1 MDAQDAGGAHDGGG
15 AMTFPMVALGEV
27 LTKSDEWIEIDPNER
42 CQQVTVRLWGKGV
55 VLRDEVS
62 CAEIAASKR
71 LVVHPQQ
78 FIVSRIDAR
87 NGAFGLIPDSLDGA
101 LVSSDFPVFAVNPSR
116 ILPKYLEW
124 ISKTHFFV
132 DLCKAASEGTTN
144 RVRLKEDRFL
154 MAKIPLPPLAEQ
166 RRIVAR
172 IEELA
177 AKIEEARG
185 LRKNAGEEV
194 EALLAAKLNE
204 IFSPNRKNN
213 LRLVKIAEICDTS
226 SGGTPSRQR
235 FDFFEN
241 GTIPWIKSGEL
252 KDTFIK
258 VAEEY
263 ITQGALDDSSAKIFP
278 NGTLLI
284 ALYGANVGM
293 TGILG
298 LDAATNQAICAVF
311 PKKELLERDYLYW
324 FFRKMRP
331 DYLKNSFGGAQP
343 NISQKM
349 IRETEIAIP
358 SLPEQRRILAYLDE
372 LQAKVDVL
380 RRLQAETGAELDA
393 LMPAVLDRAFKGE
406 L

>member
-1 MDAQDAGGAHDGGG
+1 MS
-15 AMTFPMVALGEV
+15 FPMVALGEV
-27 LTKSDEWIEIDPNER
+27 IKHRNQFIQIDDLENYKR
-42 CQQVTVRLWGKGV
+42 CRVQLHAKGI
-55 VLRDEVS
+55 VLRDIVLG
-62 CAEIAASKR
+62 AEIKTKKQQVCHTGEF
-71 LVVHPQQ
+71 LVAE
-78 FIVSRIDAR
+78 IDAKI
-87 NGAFGLIPDSLDGA
+87 GGFGIVPPELDGA
-101 LVSSDFPVFAVNPSR
+101 IVSSHYF
-116 ILPKYLEW
+116 L
-124 ISKTHFFV
+124 FV
-132 DLCKAASEGTTN
+132 IDEKRLN
-144 RVRLKEDRFL
+144 RRFL
-154 MAKIPLPPLAEQ
+154 DFFIRTPYFREQVTAQGSTNYAAIRPADVLSYKIPLPPLAEQ
-166 RRIVAR
+166 HRIVAH

-185 LRKNAGEEV
+185 LRKKAGEEM

-204 IFSPNRKNN
+204 IFSPNQKNN
-213 LRLVKIAEICDTS
+213 LQIVKIAEVCNTS

-235 FDFFEN
+235 FDFYEN
-241 GTIPWIKSGEL
+241 GIIPWIKSGEL

-258 VAEEY
+258 EAEEY
-263 ITQGALDDSSAKIFP
+263 ITQGALNGSSAKIFP

-349 IRETEIAIP
+349 IRETDISIQ
-358 SLPEQRRILAYLDE
+358 SLPEQRRIVAYLDS
-372 LQAKVDVL
+372 LQAKVDAL
-380 RRLQAETGAELDA
+380 RRLQAETGAEMDA

>member
-1 MDAQDAGGAHDGGG
+1 MS
-15 AMTFPMVALGEV
+15 FPMVALAEV
-27 LTKSDEWIEIDPNER
+27 LSQYKEYINSPESKIYPKLS
-42 CQQVTVRLWGKGV
+42 VKLYGKGV
-55 VLRDEVS
+55 VLDTQTDGTILKMKRHQIAKSGQVILS
-62 CAEIAASKR
+62 EIWGKK
-71 LVVHPQQ
+71 
-78 FIVSRIDAR
+78 
-87 NGAFGLIPDSLDGA
+87 GAIGFVPPKGDGA
-101 LVSSDFPVFAVNPSR
+101 LCTSHFFLFDVNNDKLES
-116 ILPKYLEW
+116 KYLQL
-124 ISKTHFFV
+124 IFTANYLQDQLDADAK
-132 DLCKAASEGTTN
+132 GTTGYAA
-144 RVRLKEDRFL
+144 VRPKNLL
-154 MAKIPLPPLAEQ
+154 AAKIPLPLLAEQ

-177 AKIEEARG
+177 AKIDEARG
-185 LRKNAGEEV
+185 LRKKAGEEL

-213 LRLVKIAEICDTS
+213 LQIVKIAEVCNTS

-258 VAEEY
+258 EAEEY

-298 LDAATNQAICAVF
+298 LDASTNQAICAVF

-331 DYLKNSFGGAQP
+331 NYLKSSFGGAQP

-358 SLPEQRRILAYLDE
+358 PLPEQRCIVAYLDS
-372 LQAKVDVL
+372 LQAKVDAL
-380 RRLQAETGAELDA
+380 RRLQAETNAELDA

-406 L
+406 M

>member
-1 MDAQDAGGAHDGGG
+1 MS
-15 AMTFPMVALGEV
+15 FPMVALDDV
-27 LTKSDEWIEIDPNER
+27 IKHRNQFIQIDDLDNYKR
-42 CQQVTVRLWGKGV
+42 CRVQLHAQGV
-55 VLRDEVS
+55 VLRDIVS
-62 CAEIAASKR
+62 GAEIKTKKQQVCR
-71 LVVHPQQ
+71 TGDFLVAE
-78 FIVSRIDAR
+78 IDAKI
-87 NGAFGLIPDSLDGA
+87 GGFGIVPPELDGA
-101 LVSSDFPVFAVNPSR
+101 IVSSHYF
-116 ILPKYLEW
+116 L
-124 ISKTHFFV
+124 FV
-132 DLCKAASEGTTN
+132 TDEN
-144 RVRLKEDRFL
+144 RLDRRFL
-154 MAKIPLPPLAEQ
+154 DFFIRTPYFREQVKAQGSTNYAAIRPSDVLGYKIPLPSLAEQ

-185 LRKNAGEEV
+185 LRMKAGEEG

-204 IFSPNRKNN
+204 IFSPNRKNY
-213 LRLVKIAEICDTS
+213 LQIVKIAEVCETS

-235 FDFFEN
+235 FDFYEN
-241 GTIPWIKSGEL
+241 GIIPWIKSGEL

-258 VAEEY
+258 EAEEY
-263 ITQGALDDSSAKIFP
+263 ITQGALDGSNAKIFR

-349 IRETEIAIP
+349 IRETEIA
-358 SLPEQRRILAYLDE
+358 LPPLSEQRRIVAYLDA
-372 LQAKVDVL
+372 LQAKVDAL
-380 RRLQAETGAELDA
+380 RRLQAETGAEMDA
-393 LMPAVLDRAFKGE
+393 LLPAVLDRAFKGE
-406 L
+406 M